1 MMYRFVFEKRGTAS
15 FISHLE
21 LGKVIERSFRRAN
34 VVVEYSEGFNPHMK
48 LSFGPALAL
57 GCESNG
63 EYIDIKLSETAVCE
77 NLLERI
83 NACTPPGVRFIS
95 YLKLPEPHKSLGNIY
110 NLARY
115 EAQLKLL
122 PADKAKFEE
131 FMQSEQCVYEKI
143 SPKGRKIVD
152 VKKLLVENP
161 TLVKISAEDYQ
172 LNYAVLLNL
181 VGGTIKPAEF
191 VTAIFGSNIAR
202 NGKYCRNKLC
212 SWN

>member
-1 MMYRFVFEKRGTAS
+1 MMYRFLFEKRGTAS

-63 EYIDIKLSETAVCE
+63 EYIDIKLSETAVSE
-77 NLLERI
+77 DLLERI

-95 YLKLPEPHKSLGNIY
+95 YEQLSEPHKSLGYIY

-115 EAQLKLL
+115 EAKLKLQ
-122 PADKAKFEE
+122 PSEKDKFEQ

-143 SPKGRKIVD
+143 SPKGRKTVD
-152 VKKLLVENP
+152 VKKLLVESP
-161 TLVKISAEDYQ
+161 TLVNISDEEYQ
-172 LNYAVLLNL
+172 LNYAVLLNM

-191 VTAIFGSNIAR
+191 VTAIFGSHIAR
-202 NGKYCRNKLC
+202 NSKYCRYKLC
-212 SWN
+212 AWN